1 MSINHNNRPQVQVA
15 IAGAA
20 SKKFPVLY
28 AAKKMKVLSANYITV
43 GAIAASGANLST
55 MKLQKSSAS
64 GVAPADIAD
73 NGTVSTTAGVAAY
86 GVLAL
91 DVNPEIVLEAGEVL
105 YLDHA
110 LTGTLALDGHLSLDV
125 EIIGN

>member
-1 MSINHNNRPQVQVA
+1 MINNNNRPQVQVA
-15 IAGAA
+15 IASAA

-28 AAKKMKVLSANYITV
+28 AAKKMKVLSASFISV
-43 GAIAASGANLST
+43 GAIAASGSNLST
-55 MKLQKSSAS
+55 MKLQKSTGT
-64 GVAPADIAD
+64 GVAPADITG

-86 GVLAL
+86 GVLPL
-91 DVNPEIVLEAGEVL
+91 DVTPEIVLEAGEAL

-110 LTGTLALDGHLSLDV
+110 LTGTLTLDGHLSLDV